1 MWKISGVWF
10 GLEGSVQAE
19 ETKTN
24 FDILTLI
31 EEKEEI
37 L

>member
-1 MWKISGVWF
+1 VWKISGVCF
-10 GLEGSVQAE
+10 GLEVSVQAA
-19 ETKTN
+19 ETHTI

>member
-1 MWKISGVWF
+1 MWKSSVVCF

-19 ETKTN
+19 ETNTI

-31 EEKEEI
+31 EEREEI

>member
-1 MWKISGVWF
+1 MWKISGVCF

-19 ETKTN
+19 ETNTI